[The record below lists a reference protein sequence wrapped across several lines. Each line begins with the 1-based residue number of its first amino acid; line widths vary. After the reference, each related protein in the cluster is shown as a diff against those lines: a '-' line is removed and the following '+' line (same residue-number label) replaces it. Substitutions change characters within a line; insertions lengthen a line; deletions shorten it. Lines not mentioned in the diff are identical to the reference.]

1 MYSFFPLLFP
11 IFSQYSFRISG
22 NRGYDNNRVRYFVSH
37 VFPVSDLYTMTT
49 TIYLKQT
56 VYWTFRVLVNTWEEV
71 LTPGSS
77 SWAMCCVLSQSGSW
91 SPFFSVSVCRS
102 LVSFTPACST
112 TDLMLSSS
120 FRITGICAETSRTRA
135 PGKQWVYTLPLA
147 NVARTCRTMESPTIT
162 ASRSVSRRG
171 AKRLQV
177 EISKTGGG
185 GGDWISSGPPLL
197 LLHPGSVV
205 SWCRSE
211 GHLGRSRPGCT
222 GPVQRNKRSRGGGIV
237 SSVQHTYPRLVS
249 INPGCFQC
257 CALLPQ
263 AGPAFQ
269 PARQSASPRPPAPA
283 ATNAAR
289 TCPHL
294 PSKVDTNPPLKQ
306 VTVKQW

>member
-147 NVARTCRTMESPTIT
+147 NVARTCQDDVVSDNQSIAFHLAE
-162 ASRSVSRRG
+162 RSEAV
-171 AKRLQV
+171 A
-177 EISKTGGG
+177 
-185 GGDWISSGPPLL
+185 GGDLEDRRRWRGLDLLWATSSAAAPR
-197 LLHPGSVV
+197 V

-211 GHLGRSRPGCT
+211 GHLGRLRPGCT
-222 GPVQRNKRSRGGGIV
+222 GPVQRNIRSRGGGIV

-249 INPGCFQC
+249 INPGCFQR

-263 AGPAFQ
+263 AGPASQ

>member
-71 LTPGSS
+71 LT
-77 SWAMCCVLSQSGSW
+77 
-91 SPFFSVSVCRS
+91 FFSVSVCRS

-197 LLHPGSVV
+197 LLHPGFPGAGVKDIWEDRVPGARGLCRETYGVEVV
-205 SWCRSE
+205 GLLAVCSILTPDLWASTRD
-211 GHLGRSRPGCT
+211 
-222 GPVQRNKRSRGGGIV
+222 V
-237 SSVQHTYPRLVS
+237 SSVALCS
-249 INPGCFQC
+249 LKLG
-257 CALLPQ
+257 LLPNQ
-263 AGPAFQ
+263 LANLLLHGLQLQ
-269 PARQSASPRPPAPA
+269 PQRMQLERVLTFPQR
-283 ATNAAR
+283 
-289 TCPHL
+289 
-294 PSKVDTNPPLKQ
+294 
-306 VTVKQW
+306 